1 MENCLQAMFFLINL
15 SCTFFNY
22 TTECIAIQGSWIMNY
37 VELKVKVFS
46 ISKADVFGLDF
57 ITTVT
62 YDKNTIL
69 SVAGYISFISLK
81 VQYFS

>member
-1 MENCLQAMFFLINL
+1 
-15 SCTFFNY
+15 
-22 TTECIAIQGSWIMNY
+22 MNY

-69 SVAGYISFISLK
+69 SVAGYISLILLK